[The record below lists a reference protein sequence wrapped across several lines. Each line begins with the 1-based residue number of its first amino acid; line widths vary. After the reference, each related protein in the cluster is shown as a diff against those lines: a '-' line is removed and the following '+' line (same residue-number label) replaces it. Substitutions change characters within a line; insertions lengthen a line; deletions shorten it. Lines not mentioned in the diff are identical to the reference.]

1 MSTEFAHQDEL
12 MKGGEYH
19 PLSGMLSFSD
29 HFQSHGQCLG
39 DLGFVQNVFFYF
51 CTIKNH
57 HLGEYFLLFPS
68 ILSRSMVN
76 W

>member
-39 DLGFVQNVFFYF
+39 DLGFVQNVFFTFVPSKTTIWENIFYF
-51 CTIKNH
+51 
-57 HLGEYFLLFPS
+57 FQAS
-68 ILSRSMVN
+68 
-76 W
+76 